1 MGVLQK
7 ITQAIGLGREIDLDD
22 CINDMN
28 EMDILEEAADF
39 YVKPIALEDE
49 PDLKLVEEELNQ
61 GNIILLNISPL
72 SRSPAKLKKLVESLK
87 QYITSIN
94 GDIARLDEE
103 KVLVTPS
110 KVKIVKNRKKR

>member
-7 ITQAIGLGREIDLDD
+7 ITQALGLGQEINLDD

-28 EMDILEEAADF
+28 EMDLLEEPADF
-39 YVKPIALEDE
+39 YVKPIALETDE
-49 PDLKLVEEELNQ
+49 DVQIIEDELNQ

-72 SRSPAKLKKLVESLK
+72 SRTPAKLKKLVGDIKTYVS
-87 QYITSIN
+87 TVN
-94 GDIARLDEE
+94 GDIARLDDE

-110 KVKIVKNRKKR
+110 KVKIVKKRKR